1 MGRPCIILI
10 CIIFSWACARKPL
23 QNTSE
28 AIRTDSLVSRL
39 VERLDTVY
47 LPGDSVTF
55 IEYLDC
61 DTATNKP
68 KPVVIEGRSNQARV
82 SVAIGT
88 GGRAKITC
96 LCDSLR
102 EVVKIYDKE
111 LFRLRHESKA
121 TVKTVVEYRTR
132 KIDIIGRWV
141 LMVLLVLMILYLGKK
156 FGWLKF
162 LPWL

>member
-10 CIIFSWACARKPL
+10 CIVFSWACARKPL
-23 QNTSE
+23 QNTSD
-28 AIRTDSLVSRL
+28 ATRTDSLVSRL

-68 KPVVIEGRSNQARV
+68 KPVIIEGRSNQARV

-88 GGRAKITC
+88 GGQAKITC

-102 EVVKIYDKE
+102 EVVKVYDKE
-111 LFRLRHESKA
+111 LFRLRHESKV

-132 KIDIIGRWV
+132 QIDIVGRWV
-141 LMVLLVLMILYLGKK
+141 LVVLLVLVLLYLGKK
-156 FGWLKF
+156 IGWFKF